1 MYQFEK
7 DFDFHALG
15 REIKRK
21 RKNKGWTQ
29 EYLAQLLDRTPRSIM
44 YMENRGQHPSLNVL
58 FKIATLLEISID
70 QFFFPAKCSMED
82 ECRKH
87 IDRMLS
93 SMDERELAIMEATAE
108 GIVKSREVEAR

>member
-1 MYQFEK
+1 MYHFEK

-21 RKNKGWTQ
+21 RKDKGWTQ

>member
-7 DFDFHALG
+7 EFDFHALG

-29 EYLAQLLDRTPRSIM
+29 EYLAQLLDR
-44 YMENRGQHPSLNVL
+44 
-58 FKIATLLEISID
+58 
-70 QFFFPAKCSMED
+70 
-82 ECRKH
+82 
-87 IDRMLS
+87 MLS
-93 SMDERELAIMEATAE
+93 GMDERELSIVEATAE